1 MEELREIKSLVENL
15 QSKKLFICSS
25 SKRSGFD
32 ELENEERAFG
42 YFFEKN
48 NLQSI
53 AEVFMEAEKNNWDTD
68 KIKKSKR
75 FWGVT
80 TKNIISVLTKLRI
93 YAKRKEEGFKE
104 IECFGKI
111 EDSIKYIENIEK
123 KKVKKEIKTE
133 ETASVVKKKSSSNL
147 IK

>member
-1 MEELREIKSLVENL
+1 MEELKEIKSLIENL
-15 QSKKLFICSS
+15 KSKKLFICSS

-53 AEVFMEAEKNNWDTD
+53 AEVFMESEKNNWDTD
-68 KIKKSKR
+68 KIKKSKK

-80 TKNIISVLTKLRI
+80 TKNIINVLTKLRI
-93 YAKRKEEGFKE
+93 YVERKEKGFKK
-104 IECFGKI
+104 IECFSRI

-123 KKVKKEIKTE
+123 KQVKKEIKKE
-133 ETASVVKKKSSSNL
+133 IASVAKKKSSSNS
-147 IK
+147 IN